1 MQLIKTEEDDE
12 SMSNS
17 SLQTDESLLKSTGI
31 IREELEAREACL
43 DDLRRPCAQLSTRKA
58 KLSMSLSK
66 AEEKLEKF
74 DANLSTKQHRILK
87 LNEDFNMSL
96 GRIKKQLEE
105 FRSRLPTDVVD
116 EIEKALGALEE
127 WRDKDFEADD
137 IDKVKES
144 IEKAKQSMMKIGS
157 SLNS

>member
-1 MQLIKTEEDDE
+1 M
-12 SMSNS
+12 
-17 SLQTDESLLKSTGI
+17 
-31 IREELEAREACL
+31 
-43 DDLRRPCAQLSTRKA
+43 
-58 KLSMSLSK
+58 
-66 AEEKLEKF
+66 
-74 DANLSTKQHRILK
+74 
-87 LNEDFNMSL
+87 
-96 GRIKKQLEE
+96 
-105 FRSRLPTDVVD
+105 VD